1 MAHMD
6 PALLIDGLRAS
17 GLRVTKARAAV
28 CDVLAESHDEHLSAA
43 ELHERAERVAGQAI
57 DPSTIY
63 RIIDALESAGHLH
76 HVHLGHGPGVVHLS
90 GSSDHHHLL
99 CEVCGRTVD
108 VPVGEMSDLTRGV
121 EERYGFIADSIHFAL
136 VGRCADHQAE

>member
-1 MAHMD
+1 M
-6 PALLIDGLRAS
+6 
-17 GLRVTKARAAV
+17 
-28 CDVLAESHDEHLSAA
+28 CDVLARAHEEHLTAN
-43 ELHERAERVAGQAI
+43 ELHARAEKAAGIRI

-76 HVHLGHGPGVVHLS
+76 HVHLGHGPGIIHLS

-108 VPVGEMSDLTRGV
+108 VPVGELSDLTRSV
-121 EERYGFIADSIHFAL
+121 EDRYGFIADSVHFAL
-136 VGRCADHQAE
+136 VGRCSEHEIG